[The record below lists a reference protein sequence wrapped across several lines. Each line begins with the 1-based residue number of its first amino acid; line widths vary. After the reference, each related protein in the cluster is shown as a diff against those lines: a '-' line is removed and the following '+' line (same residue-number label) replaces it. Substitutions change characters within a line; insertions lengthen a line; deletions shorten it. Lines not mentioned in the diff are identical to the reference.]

1 MSPEVKAM
9 KTPVLRT
16 LLVPLLLLALAA
28 GPAAAQKLYRWVD
41 ENGQVHYGDKIPPEY
56 AEQDRDVLNQ
66 RGVAVGREEGTET
79 PEEARARMEQEKA
92 ARALE
97 ERAQRDRVL
106 LQTYQNVGEIEML
119 RERRIDLIDSQMVI
133 QEQSLKTLR
142 QRHAD
147 QLARAERFAPRNTAP
162 DAPPMPEGLAED
174 IARSM
179 SDIQTQERNLQKKRD
194 ERDAVNAQFDADVQ
208 RFKELRGL

>member
-1 MSPEVKAM
+1 MSPEVNAM
-9 KTPVLRT
+9 KIPVIRT
-16 LLVPLLLLALAA
+16 LVPLLLLVLAA

-41 ENGQVHYGDKIPPEY
+41 ESGQVHYGDKIPPQY
-56 AEQDRDVLNQ
+56 ADQDRDVLNQ

-79 PEEARARMEQEKA
+79 PVEARARLEQEKA
-92 ARALE
+92 AKALE
-97 ERAQRDRVL
+97 ERAQRDRML
-106 LQTYQNVGEIEML
+106 LQTYQNVDEIEML
-119 RERRIDLIDSQMVI
+119 RERRIDLIDSQIII

-147 QLARAERFAPRNTAP
+147 QVERASRFAPRNTAP

-174 IARSM
+174 IARSE
-179 SDIQTQERNLQKKRD
+179 SDIETQERNLQKKRD
-194 ERDAVNAQFDADVQ
+194 ERAGVNAQFDADVR

>member
-1 MSPEVKAM
+1 M

-41 ENGQVHYGDKIPPEY
+41 ENGQVHYGDKIPPQY
-56 AEQDRDVLNQ
+56 ADQDRDVLNQ
-66 RGVAVGREEGTET
+66 RGVAVGREEGAET

-92 ARALE
+92 AKALE
-97 ERAQRDRVL
+97 ERAQRDRML
-106 LQTYQNVGEIEML
+106 LQTYQNVDEIEML
-119 RERRIDLIDSQMVI
+119 RERRIDLIDSQIII

-147 QLARAERFAPRNTAP
+147 QLARAERFAPRNTAAE
-162 DAPPMPEGLAED
+162 APAMPEGLAED
-174 IARSM
+174 IARSE

-194 ERDAVNAQFDADVQ
+194 ERAAVNAQFDADVQ

>member
-1 MSPEVKAM
+1 MSPEVNAM

-16 LLVPLLLLALAA
+16 LVPLLLLALAA

-41 ENGQVHYGDKIPPEY
+41 ENGQVHYGDRIPPQY
-56 AEQDRDVLNQ
+56 ADQDRDVLNQ
-66 RGVAVGREEGTET
+66 RGVAVGREEGAET

-92 ARALE
+92 AKAIE
-97 ERAQRDRVL
+97 ERAQRDRML
-106 LQTYQNVGEIEML
+106 LQTYQNVDEIEML
-119 RERRIDLIDSQMVI
+119 RERRIDLIDSQMII

-147 QLARAERFAPRNTAP
+147 QLARAQRFAPRNTAA

-174 IARSM
+174 IARSE

-194 ERDAVNAQFDADVQ
+194 ERAALNAQFDADVR

>member
-1 MSPEVKAM
+1 M
-9 KTPVLRT
+9 KTPVFRT
-16 LLVPLLLLALAA
+16 LLVPVLLLALAA

-41 ENGQVHYGDKIPPEY
+41 ENGQVHYGDKVPPEY
-56 AEQDRDVLNQ
+56 ADQDRDVLNK

-79 PEEARARMEQEKA
+79 PEEARARLQQEQA
-92 ARALE
+92 AQALE
-97 ERAQRDRVL
+97 ERAQRDRML
-106 LQTYQNVGEIEML
+106 LQTYQNVDEIEML

-147 QLARAERFAPRNTAP
+147 QLERAERFAPRNTAP

-174 IARSM
+174 IGRSE

-194 ERDAVNAQFDADVQ
+194 ERAAVNAQFDADVR
-208 RFKELRGL
+208 RFKELRGQ